1 MKTFVIN
8 LLKATYVSLKI
19 IFIFSIFLLPWRIW
33 WDNAQFLV
41 KTYENKHFE
50 NKYLNSELKIMS
62 WINLFLSGL
71 IFLMYPIG
79 IMLVISLF
87 FKGFVFHNIL
97 RKMFFLAIFSYF
109 SPLIWSLIKEMF
121 SLSLLKFFKMENI
134 ETGII
139 NIVEKQVTEQV
150 KL

>member
-8 LLKATYVSLKI
+8 LLKAACVSLKT

-79 IMLVISLF
+79 VLLIISLF
-87 FKGFVFHNIL
+87 FKGFAYHNIL
-97 RKMFFLAIFSYF
+97 GKMFFLAIVSYF
-109 SPLIWSLIKEMF
+109 GPLLLALIKEFF
-121 SLSLLKFFKMENI
+121 SLSLLKYFKMENI
-134 ETGII
+134 ETGIT
-139 NIVEKQVTEQV
+139 NIVEKQ
-150 KL
+150 